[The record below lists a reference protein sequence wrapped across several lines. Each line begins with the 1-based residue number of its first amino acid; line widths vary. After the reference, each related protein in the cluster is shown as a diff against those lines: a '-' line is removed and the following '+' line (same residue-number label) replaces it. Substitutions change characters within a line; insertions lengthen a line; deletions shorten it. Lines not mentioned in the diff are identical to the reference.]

1 METVAEIESDHFA
14 YESFANRIGRTRYIS
29 TFVSVLICPLV
40 EHTCYYSILLTI
52 IYLVYI
58 CMGQL
63 LIHPLLV
70 YYSTIFRSVMLSP
83 NSDTLV
89 MHCID
94 QFN

>member
-14 YESFANRIGRTRYIS
+14 YESFANRIGRIRYIS
-29 TFVSVLICPLV
+29 TFKSVLICPLV
-40 EHTCYYSILLTI
+40 EHTCYYTSIGI

-58 CMGQL
+58 CMGQF